1 MKSNKMVSIIMTCHN
16 GEAFLYEALRSIIDQ
31 TYLNWELI
39 FFDNFSK
46 DRSKEI
52 VNRFKDNRIKYFK
65 TDVLENLGTV
75 RKLAYSKC
83 NGSFICFLDVDDY
96 WSKFKLEKQII
107 KFDSNEKIDAVYSN
121 HSKILDNEINE
132 NKQNFVRGNIIDEI
146 IKSYIDGS
154 PLTPWLTLMIKKSS
168 IEKLE
173 YSFDNETHI
182 SSDFDL
188 ILRLSIFCYFD
199 YVNENLAYYRL
210 HINNESKNKKKNI
223 EEFVYII
230 HKYEKNKIISKLFLY
245 KNFLYKIY
253 LKYFII
259 KKLHLDSF
267 ESFKI
272 INNFNVK
279 LLYYGIKIIPNR
291 ILNIFFKSLC

>member
-39 FFDNFSK
+39 FFDNSSK
-46 DRSKEI
+46 DRSEEI

-107 KFDSNEKIDAVYSN
+107 KFNSNEKIDVVYSN

-132 NKQNFVRGNIIDEI
+132 NKQNFVRGNIIEEI

-173 YSFDNETHI
+173 YSFDSETHI

-188 ILRLSIFCYFD
+188 ILRLGIFGYFD

-223 EEFVYII
+223 EEFIYII
-230 HKYEKNKIISKLFLY
+230 HKYQKNKIIFKLFFY

-253 LKYFII
+253 LRYFII
-259 KKLHLDSF
+259 KKLHLESF
-267 ESFKI
+267 NSFKI

-279 LLYYGIKIIPNR
+279 LLYYGIKIIPNK
-291 ILNIFFKSLC
+291 ILNIFFKP